1 MNVVYLVS
9 VSDRINLFKVCTYLH
24 LNCDDWFT
32 QWQKEA
38 CQQHGK
44 SLPISSWDAAEE
56 VVASAIYGGGY
67 YVSLKFSIMSNVSLP
82 SNISAVCNTWN
93 WRSSVGSKGCS
104 ALSRSKESFTRALLS
119 KIISRNPSSKSPSIW
134 KVYWLMLSWPKCAA
148 RFLISTT
155 SGLCLA
161 QRRGDFI
168 LVSLFWRSSISL
180 PQKVLKLTRLPNP
193 TMVWTNESPC
203 DLSYA
208 ITQLKLFLQF
218 HPW

>member
-1 MNVVYLVS
+1 MN
-9 VSDRINLFKVCTYLH
+9 SDFSDFIRFFPIFRLFPTSRL
-24 LNCDDWFT
+24 LDST
-32 QWQKEA
+32 P
-38 CQQHGK
+38 
-44 SLPISSWDAAEE
+44 L
-56 VVASAIYGGGY
+56 VASAIYGGGY

-104 ALSRSKESFTRALLS
+104 ALSRSKESFKRALLS

-168 LVSLFWRSSISL
+168 LVSNDF
-180 PQKVLKLTRLPNP
+180 
-193 TMVWTNESPC
+193 MV
-203 DLSYA
+203 
-208 ITQLKLFLQF
+208 
-218 HPW
+218 

>member
-168 LVSLFWRSSISL
+168 LVSNDFMVTWLLTNWFIGINVSNSISTGL
-180 PQKVLKLTRLPNP
+180 ETHAFWHNKLANFFH
-193 TMVWTNESPC
+193 WK
-203 DLSYA
+203 
-208 ITQLKLFLQF
+208 TQ
-218 HPW
+218 

>member
-1 MNVVYLVS
+1 MILEKDYFVLNLKSVQGTISRSEVNNSAWCDVLDFNLICAGWRYLAGS
-9 VSDRINLFKVCTYLH
+9 GWEETCG
-24 LNCDDWFT
+24 
-32 QWQKEA
+32 
-38 CQQHGK
+38 QQHGK

-168 LVSLFWRSSISL
+168 LVSNDF
-180 PQKVLKLTRLPNP
+180 
-193 TMVWTNESPC
+193 MV
-203 DLSYA
+203 
-208 ITQLKLFLQF
+208 
-218 HPW
+218 

>member
-82 SNISAVCNTWN
+82 SNISAVRNTWN
-93 WRSSVGSKGCS
+93 WRSSVGSEGCS
-104 ALSRSKESFTRALLS
+104 ALSRSKESFKRALLS
-119 KIISRNPSSKSPSIW
+119 KIIPRNPSSNSPSIW
-134 KVYWLMLSWPKCAA
+134 KVYWLMISWPKCAA

-155 SGLCLA
+155 SASAL
-161 QRRGDFI
+161 RRGDFI
-168 LVSLFWRSSISL
+168 LLSNDFMVSLLLTNWFIGITASKGNSTGLETHAFWRISFT
-180 PQKVLKLTRLPNP
+180 KNHNK
-193 TMVWTNESPC
+193 
-203 DLSYA
+203 
-208 ITQLKLFLQF
+208 
-218 HPW
+218 